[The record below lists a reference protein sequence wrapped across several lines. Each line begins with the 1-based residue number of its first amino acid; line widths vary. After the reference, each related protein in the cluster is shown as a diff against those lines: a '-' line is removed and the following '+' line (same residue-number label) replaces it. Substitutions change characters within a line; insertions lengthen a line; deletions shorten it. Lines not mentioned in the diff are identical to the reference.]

1 MPRPAAEE
9 KEEWP
14 FWKRF
19 AVGAAIA
26 LAAGA
31 LMLAFCWKGVFP
43 PAIKNPL
50 R

>member
-1 MPRPAAEE
+1 MPAPGPRPE
-9 KEEWP
+9 KHEEEWP

-31 LMLAFCWKGVFP
+31 LMLAFCWKGIFP
-43 PAIKNPL
+43 AP
-50 R
+50 